1 MNGGNI
7 LVVEDEADIR
17 EVITAYLEKEGF
29 RIRTA
34 GNTRA
39 AMEAFRQEQPD
50 LAILDIILPD
60 GTGTD
65 LCRQMREMSEL
76 PILFVTCKR
85 DSEDVLNGFN
95 LGADDY
101 VTKPFDPAILVAR
114 VNAQL
119 RRNRQRQGRVG
130 WRHKRLEVDF
140 ARAELLVDGEPVAL
154 FAKERQL
161 LHFFIEHPN
170 QVFSVN
176 HLFER
181 IWGWDSGSDERTV
194 MVHVSNLRKKIEE
207 DPANPRYLQTVRGFG
222 YRFSLVE

>member
-1 MNGGNI
+1 MNEGNI

-17 EVITAYLEKEGF
+17 EVITAYLEKGGY
-29 RIRTA
+29 RVRTA
-34 GNTRA
+34 GNARTA
-39 AMEAFRQEQPD
+39 LDSFRMIPPD
-50 LAILDIILPD
+50 LVILDIILPD

-65 LCRQMREMSEL
+65 LCRQMREMSDI

-85 DSEDVLNGFN
+85 DSDDVLNGFH

-114 VNAQL
+114 VKAQL
-119 RRNRQRQGRVG
+119 RRNRSRQERTV
-130 WRHKRLEVDF
+130 WKDKRLEVDL

-170 QVFSVN
+170 QVFSVH
-176 HLFER
+176 HLFDR
-181 IWGWDSGSDERTV
+181 LWGWDSGSDERTV

-222 YRFSLVE
+222 YRFTFED